1 MSGGE
6 SILAAGAIEEQTN
19 RILASKEFDASERN
33 RRFLR
38 YVVEETVAGRA
49 GRIKAYSIAT
59 AVFDRDD
66 SFDPQ
71 TDPIIRIEAS
81 RLRRSLE
88 RYYLTEGRFDP
99 IRITIPKGSYI
110 PQFGTAEADTGETA
124 PPGAEVS
131 AAPAA
136 TDAATDADRS
146 RMGKYRTAL
155 AMLVAVLATS
165 GAIAWG
171 SGIGP
176 FANRPRDIVTAGHRP
191 AIFVAPLE
199 TDENLSM
206 RPDPSRGF
214 TREIINGLTQL
225 DSVAVYGQVTSMSAA
240 EPLDFHK
247 LSSDLGV
254 DYVLMGG
261 VSLAQD
267 SVTLTASLVE
277 AQSGRYLWSR
287 KFTDSLSAAGMSKTR
302 RDVAAQVVEMLTRPS
317 GGIFSAKGKPS
328 EAISGDCGPQTCS
341 SPATMSGSP
350 SGDQAIDTS
359 YRADLRN

>member
-1 MSGGE
+1 MSGDE
-6 SILAAGAIEEQTN
+6 RILAAGAIEEETD

-59 AVFDRDD
+59 AVFNRDD

-88 RYYLTEGRFDP
+88 RYYLTDGRLDP

-110 PQFGTAEADTGETA
+110 PQFGTPEADTGETA
-124 PPGAEVS
+124 PSIPE
-131 AAPAA
+131 APAA
-136 TDAATDADRS
+136 AGPPGADRP
-146 RMGKYRTAL
+146 RMGKHRTAL
-155 AMLVAVLATS
+155 AVLLAVLATS
-165 GAIAWG
+165 AAVIWG
-171 SGIGP
+171 GRIGP
-176 FANRPRDIVTAGHRP
+176 FADTPRAAMAASHRP

-277 AQSGRYLWSR
+277 AQSGRYLWSQ
-287 KFTDSLSAAGMSKTR
+287 KFTDSLGAAGMSKTR
-302 RDVAAQVVEMLTRPS
+302 RDVAAQVVETLTRPY
-317 GGIFSAKGKPS
+317 GAIFSVKGKPS
-328 EAISGDCGPQTCS
+328 ISRDCAPGTCA
-341 SPATMSGSP
+341 SPAAMPGSP
-350 SGDQAIDTS
+350 PSDQALNMS
-359 YRADLRN
+359 YRLRTDLRN